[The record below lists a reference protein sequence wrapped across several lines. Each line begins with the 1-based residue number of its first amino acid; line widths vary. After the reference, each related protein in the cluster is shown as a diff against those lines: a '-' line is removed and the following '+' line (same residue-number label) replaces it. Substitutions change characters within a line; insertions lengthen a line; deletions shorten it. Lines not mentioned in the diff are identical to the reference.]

1 MTIRFKCTCG
11 KKLRAPDDMR
21 SKIGRCP
28 GCLRSV
34 KIPEG
39 SDESPS
45 DQEARA
51 NAGEYFTDMGRGLI
65 GLLDAK
71 NQETKA
77 GQSQY
82 TPEEIYE
89 RVVGA
94 VVVVD
99 TSSGTGSGVVIDSDG
114 IIVTNRHV
122 VSRDDSVVLRFSD
135 GKSVSG
141 KTIRACRDVDLAF
154 IQADGPVGQFLE
166 FATNRSVR
174 VGQSVFAIGHPIG
187 LQNTFTTGVI
197 SAIDR
202 PLDGISYLQT
212 DAAVNTGNSGGPLLD
227 SYGQVVGLVT
237 KLMKDSQGIALA
249 IPVDLCRR
257 KYLEVRREIE
267 EMREGHYCAT
277 CGNRSAIG
285 FYCNHCGTQIGQSSG
300 TGGTV
305 QEKACSKCGN
315 SLSLADHSCPTCG
328 LAIETGTRE
337 DPERA
342 EVGPDSLLTRGS
354 NDSSSLLE
362 SIQTIA
368 GMVERLLDAIGVDPS
383 ENRVI
388 AEDVLGWVLP
398 LATGPVYINLRQ
410 ENPFPTVS
418 VTAPLLSLP
427 ANNILPL
434 YRRLLEENMEMV
446 DCSFAVTA
454 DTVFLVSERPTLG
467 LDDAELKHMVYGLAC
482 KAESMTE
489 RLAEEFGARKCVDE
503 LP

>member
-28 GCLRSV
+28 SCLRSV
-34 KIPEG
+34 KIPDR

-45 DQEARA
+45 EQGARA
-51 NAGEYFTDMGRGLI
+51 KAGEYFTDMGRGLI
-65 GLLDAK
+65 GLLDTR
-71 NQETKA
+71 NRGTK
-77 GQSQY
+77 GGPSQY

-122 VSRDDSVVLRFSD
+122 VSHDDSVVLRFSD

-141 KTIRACRDVDLAF
+141 KTIRACADVDLAF

-166 FATNRSVR
+166 FSTNQSVR
-174 VGQSVFAIGHPIG
+174 VGQSVCALGHPIG

-227 SYGQVVGLVT
+227 SYGQIVGLVT
-237 KLMKDSQGIALA
+237 WLRKDTQGIAFA
-249 IPVDLCRR
+249 IPADICRQR
-257 KYLEVRREIE
+257 YFEVRREVE
-267 EMREGHYCAT
+267 QAPEGHYCAT
-277 CGNRSAIG
+277 CGNRSATG
-285 FYCNHCGTQIGQSSG
+285 FYCNHCGAQMSKSSG

-305 QEKACSKCGN
+305 EDKACSECGN
-315 SLSLADHSCPTCG
+315 SVSLADHYCPTCG
-328 LAIETGTRE
+328 LAIDRGSTEE
-337 DPERA
+337 SDRA
-342 EVGPDSLLTRGS
+342 ELGSDLVHTKDS
-354 NDSSSLLE
+354 DDPSSPPE

-368 GMVERLLDAIGVDPS
+368 EMVERLLEATGVDPA
-383 ENRVI
+383 ENRVV
-388 AEDVLGWVLP
+388 AENILGWVLP

-427 ANNILPL
+427 ATDILPL

-446 DCSFAVTA
+446 ACSFAVA
-454 DTVFLVSERPTLG
+454 EDRIFLVSERPTLG
-467 LDDAELKHMVYGLAC
+467 LEDSELKHMVYNLAC
-482 KAESMTE
+482 KAENLTE
-489 RLAEEFGARKCVDE
+489 RLAEEFGARKCVDHR
-503 LP
+503 